1 MSEANLS
8 DSTSTNKGGAN
19 CHKIISVF
27 NKPSAVIWYVSAVG
41 FKLNEFQMIYLL

>member
-19 CHKIISVF
+19 CHKIISVL
-27 NKPSAVIWYVSAVG
+27 NKSSTVIHYVSAVG
-41 FKLNEFQMIYLL
+41 FKLNELQMT